1 MNCPKIEKVL
11 REQTINMFSKEWYQ
25 TTSLKIAKSIEA
37 PSQKS
42 GGVYLNFSIKDLQN
56 MHTFFETIKVNRY
69 YSNKELFDSVK
80 EVVVDT
86 SPKRVKMELQK
97 FALENNYRIKLYN
110 SAGVGRGFVLSSN
123 L

>member
-1 MNCPKIEKVL
+1 M
-11 REQTINMFSKEWYQ
+11 
-25 TTSLKIAKSIEA
+25 
-37 PSQKS
+37 
-42 GGVYLNFSIKDLQN
+42 QN

-69 YSNKELFDSVK
+69 YSNKELFDSIK

-86 SPKRVKMELQK
+86 TPKRIKMELQK

-110 SAGVGRGFVLSSN
+110 SAGTGRGFVLSNN